1 MSDLTID
8 TAADVPCISASFIK
22 SHPKLQ
28 HLPLKPVPPGAIQL
42 NSADGSA
49 LEILGYIRFNL
60 TLGDI
65 TLPVEALVLPNLGPD
80 KMLLDNS
87 IMNAFG
93 AVLDWCGEQL
103 SFKNS
108 KRKIPAKHRRPISQT
123 NTNDCAPAQIS
134 IVTLDSKG
142 GAVPV
147 YLPKRYC
154 IPPQH
159 EMTVEVVTKNAPHAT
174 TPAVIEPRIVTTKD
188 MESFDTIPAAF
199 RRILVAR
206 TVCHWSA
213 VDKSAAVQIANPSKR
228 HVHIERDTVLGYIT
242 AVKSVPTKAVSAVT
256 SDQTTFR
263 KKRDELKGAMKKAF
277 SNTTFTTQQCSQILD
292 LCAKYRNV
300 FSLSGAWKM
309 QDSKSRL
316 SPTTRHKTCRPCSL
330 PNKP

>member
-1 MSDLTID
+1 
-8 TAADVPCISASFIK
+8 
-22 SHPKLQ
+22 
-28 HLPLKPVPPGAIQL
+28 
-42 NSADGSA
+42 
-49 LEILGYIRFNL
+49 
-60 TLGDI
+60 
-65 TLPVEALVLPNLGPD
+65 
-80 KMLLDNS
+80 
-87 IMNAFG
+87 MNAFG

-242 AVKSVPTKAVSAVT
+242 PVKSVPTKAVSAVT
-256 SDQTTFR
+256 AT
-263 KKRDELKGAMKKAF
+263 KRRSGK
-277 SNTTFTTQQCSQILD
+277 
-292 LCAKYRNV
+292 NV
-300 FSLSGAWKM
+300 M
-309 QDSKSRL
+309 
-316 SPTTRHKTCRPCSL
+316 
-330 PNKP
+330 N